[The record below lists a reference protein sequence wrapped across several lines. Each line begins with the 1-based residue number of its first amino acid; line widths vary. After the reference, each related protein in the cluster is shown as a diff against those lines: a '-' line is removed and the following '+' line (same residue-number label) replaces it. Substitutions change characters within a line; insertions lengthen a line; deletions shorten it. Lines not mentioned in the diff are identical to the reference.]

1 MYLIIG
7 LILLIFIIIKFRL
20 LINFKSFFKRGFR
33 PKRGKW
39 GIYCYHGSQ
48 GKGKT
53 FSLTEYVVTH
63 KDKSIYYSNYHLNG
77 IEYNFYTGFDG
88 LMRIKDDLDNGR
100 IIVPK
105 GKQLVIIYDEIFTEL
120 MKGSRLSKP
129 VLDFLCQM
137 RKRHIIFLTTAQ
149 YWSEIPISFRRF
161 CRYAIKCSTIP
172 LLFNGIL
179 IKKFEDAENMKWDER
194 EMDFVAPLIK
204 TQISKYRLDVSRA
217 YDTFER
223 VTSSPCEA
231 KK

>member
-33 PKRGKW
+33 PIRGKW

-88 LMRIKDDLDNGR
+88 LMRIKDDLDNGK
-100 IIVPK
+100 IINEGSHSYLLK
-105 GKQLVIIYDEIFTEL
+105 NCDEY
-120 MKGSRLSKP
+120 
-129 VLDFLCQM
+129 
-137 RKRHIIFLTTAQ
+137 RKLYEA
-149 YWSEIPISFRRF
+149 EIKNR
-161 CRYAIKCSTIP
+161 K
-172 LLFNGIL
+172 
-179 IKKFEDAENMKWDER
+179 
-194 EMDFVAPLIK
+194 
-204 TQISKYRLDVSRA
+204 
-217 YDTFER
+217 
-223 VTSSPCEA
+223 
-231 KK
+231 